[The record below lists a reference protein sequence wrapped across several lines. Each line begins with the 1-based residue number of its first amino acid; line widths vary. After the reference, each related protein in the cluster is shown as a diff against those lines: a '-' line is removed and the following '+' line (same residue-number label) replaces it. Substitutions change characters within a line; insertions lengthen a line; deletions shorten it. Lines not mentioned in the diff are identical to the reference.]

1 VRTGAPNIVT
11 KNTYSDN
18 IHSEDIIS
26 SDNITIVHQKTVGL
40 AIIQGLQNVC
50 WRGVKKS
57 ILASFE
63 NT

>member
-1 VRTGAPNIVT
+1 VT

-18 IHSEDIIS
+18 IHSGDIIH
-26 SDNITIVHQKTVGL
+26 SDNITIVHQNTAREV
-40 AIIQGLQNVC
+40 IIQGLQNVC